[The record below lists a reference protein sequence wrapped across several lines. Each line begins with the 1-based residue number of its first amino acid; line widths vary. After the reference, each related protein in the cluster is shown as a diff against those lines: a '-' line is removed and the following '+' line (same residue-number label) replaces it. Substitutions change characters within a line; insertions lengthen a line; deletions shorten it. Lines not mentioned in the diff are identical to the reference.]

1 MSENMDKD
9 LEMNEEMEDNGSFI
23 TLTDDNGED
32 VSFEVLDL
40 LEYKER
46 EFVVLLPFEDTEDEV
61 EALGVD
67 VREIFAEYEIGDNVK
82 IIEGTDEFISVEDEA
97 LLEEVFTEF
106 LKRADDEE

>member
-23 TLTDDNGED
+23 TLTDDNGKD

-61 EALGVD
+61 VILEVIPGAD
-67 VREIFAEYEIGDNVK
+67 EE
-82 IIEGTDEFISVEDEA
+82 TDEFISVEDEA

>member
-40 LEYKER
+40 IEYKER

-61 EALGVD
+61 VILEVIAGED
-67 VREIFAEYEIGDNVK
+67 EE
-82 IIEGTDEFISVEDEA
+82 TDEFVSVEDEA
-97 LLEEVFTEF
+97 LLEEVFAEF
-106 LKRADDEE
+106 LKRAEDEQ

>member
-40 LEYKER
+40 IDYKER
-46 EFVVLLPFEDTEDEV
+46 EFAVLLPFEDTEDEV
-61 EALGVD
+61 VILEVITGAD
-67 VREIFAEYEIGDNVK
+67 EE
-82 IIEGTDEFISVEDEA
+82 TDEFISVDDEA

>member
-40 LEYKER
+40 IEYKER

-61 EALGVD
+61 VILEVIAGED
-67 VREIFAEYEIGDNVK
+67 EE
-82 IIEGTDEFISVEDEA
+82 TDEFISVEDES
-97 LLEEVFTEF
+97 LLEEVFAEF
-106 LKRADDEE
+106 LKRAEEEQ

>member
-61 EALGVD
+61 VILEV
-67 VREIFAEYEIGDNVK
+67 IPGD
-82 IIEGTDEFISVEDEA
+82 EEETDEFISVEDEA
-97 LLEEVFTEF
+97 LLEDVFTEF